1 MQKLKE
7 GKPFPDDFWNYKVNH
22 ITGYYIKPNRNDQ
35 NKETVKK
42 YAKPPTGL

>member
-1 MQKLKE
+1 MRKLKE
-7 GKPFPDDFWNYKVNH
+7 GEPFPDDFWNYKVNQ

-42 YAKPPTGL
+42 YAKPPAGL